1 MRKCEKCGKAD
12 FDDADGCL
20 DAGIYSAAVGDWAC
34 VAGNKSVPIKFAWQ
48 SPETAPR
55 DKPFIAYFDGYPW
68 ALVAVYSPAM
78 DQFVIADLEASM
90 YQGKD
95 DLYFTT
101 EWFGTGELLGWVDM
115 PELPEVLEV

>member
-1 MRKCEKCGKAD
+1 MSKCEKCGKTD
-12 FDDADGCL
+12 FDDAEGCS
-20 DAGIYSAAVGDWAC
+20 DYAIYSPAVGDWTC
-34 VAGNKSVPIKFAWQ
+34 VASSKSVPDQMAWK

-55 DKPFIAYFDGYPW
+55 DKSIIAHFEGFPW

-78 DQFVIADLEASM
+78 EQFVVADIEAST

-101 EWFGTGELLGWVDM
+101 EWCGIGDLLGWMAM
-115 PELPEVLEV
+115 PDLPEAVK